1 MSSGRKMM
9 LPFLMWQVRIKA
21 MLIGV
26 DSAIYS
32 ISLLS
37 MVTVRS
43 IGWRWRTLIMGWW
56 MTEIKKLDGG
66 GKFEFELAF
75 SLSSMWN
82 QRNFLVICAAVLVR
96 K

>member
-43 IGWRWRTLIMGWW
+43 DG
-56 MTEIKKLDGG
+56 DGG
-66 GKFEFELAF
+66 
-75 SLSSMWN
+75 
-82 QRNFLVICAAVLVR
+82 R
-96 K
+96 